1 MRHFLALL
9 ILALLP
15 SDFSIAQ
22 SVSPAQQHE
31 AGAHEHGT
39 HPECPLPRSAQ
50 DVVVCARENHP
61 DVRRVGLRVERA
73 KAQPAAVGQIPN
85 PSMQVQSVYGS
96 FGNEAQMQTQISL
109 TQPLGLGGERSA
121 RVKEAEAKTS
131 AAAGELRMSKADV
144 TFQTVNY
151 LHRLRQLLREKKIVE
166 ETLDTYRKLQRQYRA
181 RPALTPEQDVSLG
194 TLEMAESDYFLKQ
207 AALLDEERKIA
218 HFFHVSTGHSLE
230 ELSKVLPPVP
240 KSWPEIAVVSDTN
253 RPSPEVARL
262 LSDKEVSVAELSIA
276 RAASWPDVRLGPMI
290 MLDQEGDRKRN
301 YFGFEL
307 DIPLPFFNLNG
318 AGRAAASVGVAMSE
332 RAVDIQRREES
343 HERNEQEQVYAAATR
358 TLSLTP
364 SVDKIT
370 QRHRVMEKQFLR
382 GVVPSALILE
392 AHRQLL
398 ELEKSRHERELTAI
412 RALWTIYRI
421 DGKILEETL

>member
-1 MRHFLALL
+1 
-9 ILALLP
+9 
-15 SDFSIAQ
+15 
-22 SVSPAQQHE
+22 
-31 AGAHEHGT
+31 
-39 HPECPLPRSAQ
+39 
-50 DVVVCARENHP
+50 
-61 DVRRVGLRVERA
+61 
-73 KAQPAAVGQIPN
+73 
-85 PSMQVQSVYGS
+85 MQVQSVYGS